1 MKRFVMAGAAGLML
15 LASAPASA
23 QAEDTAAGEDLT
35 GEQLAEFGALM
46 GQVFQTEP
54 LTATQE
60 ARLPQARALVETM
73 MPDGFYGQMM
83 GDVMDKMMRPMM
95 TMFSTPDFIL
105 AARLSLEDGA
115 LDDLEESEKAELLE
129 MLDPAHDRRVDAIIN
144 VLTGQMAGMFEV
156 MEDPMRDGL
165 SKAYAVRFDQ
175 DQLAD
180 IGAFFA
186 TPTGE
191 IYAREQMALFADPQ
205 VMQASMQA
213 LPAMM
218 SGFGDME
225 ATMKEAMAS
234 LPKERSYEDLD
245 TAQRRRMAQLL
256 GLDVDSLAEVVLPPK
271 PVESEGVD
279 AGM

>member
-23 QAEDTAAGEDLT
+23 QAEDAAAGEDLT

-105 AARLSLEDGA
+105 AARLSLEDGS
-115 LDDLEESEKAELLE
+115 LDDLEESEKDELVE
-129 MLDPAHDRRVDAIIN
+129 MLDPAHDRRADAIIN

-156 MEDPMRDGL
+156 MEDPIREGL

-205 VMQASMQA
+205 VMRASMQA

-271 PVESEGVD
+271 PVESDGDD